1 MTRTHTIANALRAK
15 TAEEI
20 AAAKRRIQELY
31 EKRGEEIDEWDDGQV
46 DEGDENEEAA
56 CDETDQAVPCA
67 AESAAEPQRNS
78 SNGEGDHSLSLLI
91 ERSRRLFDQMHPDD
105 REEAIELHDKIE
117 MAIAAR
123 DDTAASS
130 AARSLEEL
138 LFFIEGQR

>member
-1 MTRTHTIANALRAK
+1 MRRARTRSIFSTPR
-15 TAEEI
+15 
-20 AAAKRRIQELY
+20 
-31 EKRGEEIDEWDDGQV
+31 
-46 DEGDENEEAA
+46 
-56 CDETDQAVPCA
+56 
-67 AESAAEPQRNS
+67 
-78 SNGEGDHSLSLLI
+78 LSLVL